1 MCWYVFFSLAGDPS
15 KIDTVLAAFTT
26 ERRDLS
32 SSMMIVDD
40 ADRTFITRWLDQVES
55 NYSPRPR
62 AISIDGIILDSSS
75 LCVLNEDGESLPP
88 TKMSV
93 RELRAELAARQYPLR
108 GNKKE
113 LIKQLQVC
121 SCFDIPF

>member
-1 MCWYVFFSLAGDPS
+1 M
-15 KIDTVLAAFTT
+15 
-26 ERRDLS
+26 ERRDLFGR
-32 SSMMIVDD
+32 MMIVDD
-40 ADRTFITRWLDQVES
+40 TDRSFITIWLDKVDS
-55 NYSPRPR
+55 NFLARSRS
-62 AISIDGIILDSSS
+62 ISIDGVILDPES
-75 LCVLNEDGESLPP
+75 LCVLNEDGVCLSP

-121 SCFDIPF
+121 FC